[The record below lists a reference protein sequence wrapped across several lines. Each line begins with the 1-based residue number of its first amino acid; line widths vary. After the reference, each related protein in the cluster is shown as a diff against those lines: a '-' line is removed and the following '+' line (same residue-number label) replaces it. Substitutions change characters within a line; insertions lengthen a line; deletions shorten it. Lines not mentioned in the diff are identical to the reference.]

1 MIHALIVINMSV
13 GWGIVSECMNRCFAE
28 ESISVCDEDYK
39 KYDNGGFL

>member
-28 ESISVCDEDYK
+28 E
-39 KYDNGGFL
+39 KYIRVR